1 MKEEKG
7 LPGMLGATRVGPGFI
22 CLHPGPGT
30 SRPQRGSKERKGS
43 PRHTGPSLGPGSY
56 HGLTTRASLVPS
68 AGPKGH
74 AVEPPHSLWEA
85 SLLFQQ
91 KHLGAGEATGQ
102 KRGVEGAWDSQP
114 KTRVPTCPR
123 ACGKSLSCFGPQSPH
138 PYREGR
144 ELDKGSPTQT
154 PSGSRWNSAPKRVP
168 GMCRPGA
175 ARTFGFEK
183 QSEKSGFLC
192 VITSSLNIRKTFS
205 GPMKQESGPE
215 LAHGPPLRSGLQAP
229 ANSEPW

>member
-1 MKEEKG
+1 M
-7 LPGMLGATRVGPGFI
+7 
-22 CLHPGPGT
+22 
-30 SRPQRGSKERKGS
+30 
-43 PRHTGPSLGPGSY
+43 
-56 HGLTTRASLVPS
+56 
-68 AGPKGH
+68 
-74 AVEPPHSLWEA
+74 EPPHSLWEA

-102 KRGVEGAWDSQP
+102 KRGVEGRRDSQP

-123 ACGKSLSCFGPQSPH
+123 ACGKSLSCFGPQCPH

-168 GMCRPGA
+168 RMCRPGA

-205 GPMKQESGPE
+205 RPMKQESGPE
-215 LAHGPPLRSGLQAP
+215 SAHGPPLVASGLRNRFGRQACNGGAQKPGGAPSP
-229 ANSEPW
+229 ARAPTPVRPPPPTPRIPAGPATSQPLTSARAEAGSGPG